1 MALAFVL
8 EIQRFGFVDNNWQNQ
23 LFSSSF
29 QVQTGVLRVFSLPP
43 TPKMRILRWK
53 FDCNCFALLVKY
65 FSQLF
70 GEILF
75 WKAFGKHSVLPLMKE
90 KCEENVL
97 ETMTFL
103 LADALERERVWYI
116 ATPFSSL
123 NIELFS
129 GIFVQGMAMLGLRR
143 IFSWREMKM
152 YKLQEMNDFPFLSC

>member
-1 MALAFVL
+1 
-8 EIQRFGFVDNNWQNQ
+8 
-23 LFSSSF
+23 
-29 QVQTGVLRVFSLPP
+29 
-43 TPKMRILRWK
+43 MRILRWK

-152 YKLQEMNDFPFLSC
+152 YKLKKWIIFLFSLVKYYLLILILVFTDVLLESESFFPPRCSYISCYLLVFVDHI